1 MPAVRTK
8 TSRTKVQK
16 QRETAGSGVGTSK
29 GSNSATVPQQSTLN
43 ANVGAQPS
51 GSRPS
56 SSQSERAHGKK
67 PYAPPAKGSKRPT
80 PLRLGDLEYVSMLG
94 DGSFGFVST
103 VRVMRKAS
111 RKHKLDRIGA
121 QFALKAITATQT
133 RETEMNQWMKN
144 YATDEEQL
152 QAIRETMQ
160 IRDAEREA
168 LTGLPW
174 HPFVSGLVDTFH
186 DHRNYYLLMEL
197 APCQSFDAF
206 LTKHGP
212 LRSEDARF
220 YFANLTLALEFLH
233 THGVIHRDL
242 KPQNIL
248 MGADG
253 YFMIG
258 DFGVSAHITDGNN
271 WKNVG
276 TYPYTAPE
284 FYGETHDTRVVPPIL
299 RMAGDWWA
307 AAVILFQMVTLDW
320 PFNEPSEELL
330 YKRIMCS
337 KPGEFWERDEF
348 QDLYIDPEL
357 KDLVNMMLMRDVAS
371 RYGTIAVKAPGDKLA
386 RNDEVRIHPFMH
398 GKVDWI
404 RMNHRLVIPP
414 FVPDRYPDLLQQVQ
428 KHSLGEDQK
437 IPGIG
442 AEYKWPIELKYNL
455 WNKIHEE

>member
-1 MPAVRTK
+1 
-8 TSRTKVQK
+8 
-16 QRETAGSGVGTSK
+16 
-29 GSNSATVPQQSTLN
+29 
-43 ANVGAQPS
+43 
-51 GSRPS
+51 
-56 SSQSERAHGKK
+56 
-67 PYAPPAKGSKRPT
+67 
-80 PLRLGDLEYVSMLG
+80 
-94 DGSFGFVST
+94 
-103 VRVMRKAS
+103 
-111 RKHKLDRIGA
+111 
-121 QFALKAITATQT
+121 
-133 RETEMNQWMKN
+133 
-144 YATDEEQL
+144 
-152 QAIRETMQ
+152 MQ

-253 YFMIG
+253 YLMIG

-284 FYGETHDTRVVPPIL
+284 FYGETYDTRVVPPIL

-404 RMNHRLVIPP
+404 RMNHRLVIVSSMPHVSTP
-414 FVPDRYPDLLQQVQ
+414 C
-428 KHSLGEDQK
+428 
-437 IPGIG
+437 I
-442 AEYKWPIELKYNL
+442 N
-455 WNKIHEE
+455 